1 MNLHD
6 DWEDFDE
13 QSDVPT
19 TEGELPRRARITGET
34 IDAFAPHAFAFGK
47 YDCGKMVIS
56 HLKAMGW
63 TISTGG
69 TWQTAIGLKR
79 FLRRHGGSGA
89 AAIDGW
95 GVPRIAP
102 ACAILGDIVEMEG
115 EPPFG
120 AFGVCVGNGRV
131 LAYHED
137 ADGAAILQPRNL
149 IAAWRT

>member
-1 MNLHD
+1 M
-6 DWEDFDE
+6 
-13 QSDVPT
+13 T
-19 TEGELPRRARITGET
+19 AAT

-47 YDCGKMVIS
+47 HDCGKMVIG

-63 TISTGG
+63 KICTGG
-69 TWQTAIGLKR
+69 TWSTAIGLKR

-89 AAIDGW
+89 ACIDGW
-95 GVPRIAP
+95 GVPRIGA
-102 ACAILGDIVEMEG
+102 AYAIIGDIVEMAG

-137 ADGAAILQPRNL
+137 AAGAAILQPSHL
-149 IAAWRT
+149 LAAWRA